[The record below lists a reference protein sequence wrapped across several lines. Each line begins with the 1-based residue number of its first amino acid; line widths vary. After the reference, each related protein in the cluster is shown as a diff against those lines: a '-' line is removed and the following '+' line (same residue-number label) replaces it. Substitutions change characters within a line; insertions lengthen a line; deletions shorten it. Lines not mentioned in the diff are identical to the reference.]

1 MNEERIGKVT
11 NVDKPD
17 LKQPGEL
24 RGLPPDPSIV
34 AEDIIRSTKEILK
47 MSPAEEEKVKTLI
60 RGAVAER
67 MGLMDDV
74 RIGRV
79 LGSAL
84 ATL

>member
-1 MNEERIGKVT
+1 MNEERMGKAT
-11 NVDKPD
+11 NVE
-17 LKQPGEL
+17 KQDPKQLGEL
-24 RGLPPDPSIV
+24 KGLPADPSIV

-47 MSPAEEEKVKTLI
+47 MSPAEEEKVKALI
-60 RGAVAER
+60 RDAVGER